1 MGVSEKVVEALRAG
15 ILLNE
20 RVTTLIDK
28 VNRMDQDIRH
38 MNERLIRLE
47 TLVEIARM
55 QPFNPKDRKLSR
67 NYWPYSALFLYFPEQ
82 SVLPT
87 VNRSGL

>member
-20 RVTTLIDK
+20 RLTTLIDK

-47 TLVEIARM
+47 TLVEVAKM
-55 QPFNPKDRKLSR
+55 QQIQ
-67 NYWPYSALFLYFPEQ
+67 PEQ
-82 SVLPT
+82 PKIEP
-87 VNRSGL
+87 

>member
-1 MGVSEKVVEALRAG
+1 MGISEKVVEALRAG

-47 TLVEIARM
+47 TLVEIAKM
-55 QPFNPKDRKLSR
+55 QPVQSERPKIES
-67 NYWPYSALFLYFPEQ
+67 
-82 SVLPT
+82 
-87 VNRSGL
+87 

>member
-38 MNERLIRLE
+38 MNQRLIRLE
-47 TLVEIARM
+47 TLVEIAKI
-55 QPFNPKDRKLSR
+55 QPVQPERPKIES
-67 NYWPYSALFLYFPEQ
+67 
-82 SVLPT
+82 
-87 VNRSGL
+87 

>member
-1 MGVSEKVVEALRAG
+1 MGVSEKVVEALRAA

-47 TLVEIARM
+47 TLAEIAKM
-55 QPFNPKDRKLSR
+55 QPVQTERPKIES
-67 NYWPYSALFLYFPEQ
+67 
-82 SVLPT
+82 
-87 VNRSGL
+87 

>member
-20 RVTTLIDK
+20 RLTTLIDK

-47 TLVEIARM
+47 TLVEIAKM
-55 QPFNPKDRKLSR
+55 QPVQTERPKIES
-67 NYWPYSALFLYFPEQ
+67 
-82 SVLPT
+82 
-87 VNRSGL
+87 

>member
-1 MGVSEKVVEALRAG
+1 MGISEKVVEALKAG

-20 RVTTLIDK
+20 RVTTLIEK

-47 TLVEIARM
+47 TLVEIAKM
-55 QPFNPKDRKLSR
+55 QPVQSERPKIES
-67 NYWPYSALFLYFPEQ
+67 
-82 SVLPT
+82 
-87 VNRSGL
+87 

>member
-1 MGVSEKVVEALRAG
+1 MGISEKVMEALRAG

-47 TLVEIARM
+47 TLVEVAKM
-55 QPFNPKDRKLSR
+55 QQIQ
-67 NYWPYSALFLYFPEQ
+67 PEQ
-82 SVLPT
+82 PKIEP
-87 VNRSGL
+87 

>member
-47 TLVEIARM
+47 TLVEIAKM
-55 QPFNPKDRKLSR
+55 QPAQPERPKIES
-67 NYWPYSALFLYFPEQ
+67 
-82 SVLPT
+82 
-87 VNRSGL
+87 

>member
-1 MGVSEKVVEALRAG
+1 MGVSERVMEALRAG

-28 VNRMDQDIRH
+28 VSRMDQDIRH

-47 TLVEIARM
+47 TLVEIA
-55 QPFNPKDRKLSR
+55 QK
-67 NYWPYSALFLYFPEQ
+67 Q
-82 SVLPT
+82 SVRPARAELD
-87 VNRSGL
+87 S

>member
-1 MGVSEKVVEALRAG
+1 MGISEKVMEALRAG

-20 RVTTLIDK
+20 RLTTLIDK

-47 TLVEIARM
+47 TLVEVAKMLQIQTE
-55 QPFNPKDRKLSR
+55 QPKIEP
-67 NYWPYSALFLYFPEQ
+67 
-82 SVLPT
+82 
-87 VNRSGL
+87 

>member
-1 MGVSEKVVEALRAG
+1 MGISEKVMEALRAG

-47 TLVEIARM
+47 TLVEVAKM
-55 QPFNPKDRKLSR
+55 QQIQSEQPKIE
-67 NYWPYSALFLYFPEQ
+67 P
-82 SVLPT
+82 
-87 VNRSGL
+87 

>member
-1 MGVSEKVVEALRAG
+1 MGISEKVVEALRAG

-28 VNRMDQDIRH
+28 VDRMDQDMRR

-47 TLVEIARM
+47 TIVEMPRA
-55 QPFNPKDRKLSR
+55 QPSPVHPRRIES
-67 NYWPYSALFLYFPEQ
+67 
-82 SVLPT
+82 
-87 VNRSGL
+87 

>member
-1 MGVSEKVVEALRAG
+1 MGISEKIVEAFRAG

-47 TLVEIARM
+47 TLVEIAKM
-55 QPFNPKDRKLSR
+55 QPVQTVRPKIES
-67 NYWPYSALFLYFPEQ
+67 
-82 SVLPT
+82 
-87 VNRSGL
+87 

>member
-1 MGVSEKVVEALRAG
+1 MGVSEKVLEALRAG

-20 RVTTLIDK
+20 RVTTLIDM

-47 TLVEIARM
+47 TMVEIA
-55 QPFNPKDRKLSR
+55 QK
-67 NYWPYSALFLYFPEQ
+67 Q
-82 SVLPT
+82 SVRPARAELD
-87 VNRSGL
+87 S

>member
-1 MGVSEKVVEALRAG
+1 MSVSEKVVEALRAG

-20 RVTTLIDK
+20 KVTTLIDK

-47 TLVEIARM
+47 TLVEIAKM
-55 QPFNPKDRKLSR
+55 QPVQSETPKIES
-67 NYWPYSALFLYFPEQ
+67 
-82 SVLPT
+82 
-87 VNRSGL
+87 

>member
-1 MGVSEKVVEALRAG
+1 MGISEKVVEALRAG

-47 TLVEIARM
+47 TLVEIAKM
-55 QPFNPKDRKLSR
+55 QPVQPERPKIES
-67 NYWPYSALFLYFPEQ
+67 
-82 SVLPT
+82 
-87 VNRSGL
+87 

>member
-1 MGVSEKVVEALRAG
+1 MGISEKVMEALRAG

-47 TLVEIARM
+47 TLVEVAKM
-55 QPFNPKDRKLSR
+55 QQIQ
-67 NYWPYSALFLYFPEQ
+67 PEQ
-82 SVLPT
+82 LKIEP
-87 VNRSGL
+87 

>member
-1 MGVSEKVVEALRAG
+1 MGVSEKVMEALRAG

-47 TLVEIARM
+47 TMVEIAQI
-55 QPFNPKDRKLSR
+55 QPVR
-67 NYWPYSALFLYFPEQ
+67 PERPQ
-82 SVLPT
+82 IDS
-87 VNRSGL
+87 

>member
-1 MGVSEKVVEALRAG
+1 MVVSQKVVEALRAG

-47 TLVEIARM
+47 TLVEIAKM
-55 QPFNPKDRKLSR
+55 QPVQPERPKIES
-67 NYWPYSALFLYFPEQ
+67 
-82 SVLPT
+82 
-87 VNRSGL
+87 

>member
-1 MGVSEKVVEALRAG
+1 MGVSEKIVEALRAG

-47 TLVEIARM
+47 TLVEIAKM
-55 QPFNPKDRKLSR
+55 QPVQPERPKIES
-67 NYWPYSALFLYFPEQ
+67 
-82 SVLPT
+82 
-87 VNRSGL
+87 

>member
-47 TLVEIARM
+47 TLVEIAKL
-55 QPFNPKDRKLSR
+55 QPVQTERPKIES
-67 NYWPYSALFLYFPEQ
+67 
-82 SVLPT
+82 
-87 VNRSGL
+87 

>member
-1 MGVSEKVVEALRAG
+1 MGVSKKVVEALRAG

-47 TLVEIARM
+47 TLVEIAKM
-55 QPFNPKDRKLSR
+55 QPVQSERPKIES
-67 NYWPYSALFLYFPEQ
+67 
-82 SVLPT
+82 
-87 VNRSGL
+87 

>member
-1 MGVSEKVVEALRAG
+1 MGVSEKVLEALRAG

-47 TLVEIARM
+47 TLVEIAKM
-55 QPFNPKDRKLSR
+55 QPAQPERPKIES
-67 NYWPYSALFLYFPEQ
+67 
-82 SVLPT
+82 
-87 VNRSGL
+87 

>member
-1 MGVSEKVVEALRAG
+1 MGISEKVMEALRAG

-20 RVTTLIDK
+20 RVTNLIDK

-47 TLVEIARM
+47 TLVEVAKM
-55 QPFNPKDRKLSR
+55 QQIQSEQPKIE
-67 NYWPYSALFLYFPEQ
+67 P
-82 SVLPT
+82 
-87 VNRSGL
+87 